1 MGLSWNKYRKQRRY
15 LRSIGVEMDSE
26 RAERNFQE
34 HALCGKVTIED
45 IPLYCGDSK
54 QRIPTPVGY
63 VKDLSNFVSNL
74 LDQCE
79 EENLLTWHNNA
90 IPDDEIWIKI
100 GGDYGG
106 NSFKLMLQVANVSEA
121 NSKKNTCLI
130 TIADC
135 KDSHKNLAKVLKP
148 YKKEISNLEKM
159 RWKGKKIRVVLFGDY
174 DFILKIF
181 GISGAQSVH
190 PCLWCKATKS
200 QIQKPPSAQPE
211 IPKRSLTNLKRDH
224 RQYKIHGS
232 NKKKAK
238 AYNNVVHSP
247 LFNLQTSQVTP
258 PYLHILLGI
267 VKRHHDMLEQ
277 ECHALDKIIADCIA
291 EDTDSTYERN
301 TPFGQYVSRLQN
313 IKKKEKEYRRREN
326 KLSEILDRKERKETG
341 IDLDQMEEEAQRNLD
356 TMYDILEEE
365 RNELK
370 CNDLAFLS
378 GPVTSNLDHVL
389 KKNKITMQAYHG
401 RSFVSNHCHKYLQPS
416 VTNDICQSVVEKTFQ
431 LSDSVEVQTKAHDI
445 ASKFQIL
452 NEFFARVHKH
462 IAHALPTTDEE
473 INKLDSDIIRYMD
486 FYRTSFG
493 KHRIIPKQH
502 ILECHSTY
510 FMRIWKFGL
519 GFLGEQGG
527 EETHAFINEL
537 KVRVRGIVDPEQKIR
552 VLMKEQL
559 TIVSPRV
566 KATMPTS
573 KRQKKQH

>member
-1 MGLSWNKYRKQRRY
+1 
-15 LRSIGVEMDSE
+15 
-26 RAERNFQE
+26 
-34 HALCGKVTIED
+34 
-45 IPLYCGDSK
+45 
-54 QRIPTPVGY
+54 
-63 VKDLSNFVSNL
+63 
-74 LDQCE
+74 
-79 EENLLTWHNNA
+79 
-90 IPDDEIWIKI
+90 
-100 GGDYGG
+100 
-106 NSFKLMLQVANVSEA
+106 
-121 NSKKNTCLI
+121 
-130 TIADC
+130 
-135 KDSHKNLAKVLKP
+135 
-148 YKKEISNLEKM
+148 
-159 RWKGKKIRVVLFGDY
+159 
-174 DFILKIF
+174 
-181 GISGAQSVH
+181 
-190 PCLWCKATKS
+190 
-200 QIQKPPSAQPE
+200 
-211 IPKRSLTNLKRDH
+211 
-224 RQYKIHGS
+224 
-232 NKKKAK
+232 
-238 AYNNVVHSP
+238 
-247 LFNLQTSQVTP
+247 
-258 PYLHILLGI
+258 
-267 VKRHHDMLEQ
+267 MLEQ

-313 IKKKEKEYRRREN
+313 IKKKEKEYQRREN

-401 RSFVSNHCHKYLQPS
+401 RSFVGNHCHKYLQPS

-502 ILECHSTY
+502 ILECHSTD
-510 FMRIWKFGL
+510 FMRNWKFGL

-527 EETHAFINEL
+527 EETHAFINKL

-552 VLMKEQL
+552 VLIKEQL

-566 KATMPTS
+566 KAAMPTS
-573 KRQKKQH
+573 KRRKKQH